1 MCSVIWIYI
10 MKHWDT
16 IHWMDQ
22 VATEILIVMI
32 GLIKNEKIMIG
43 TKSELRRNIY
53 ERIIYI
59 IL

>member
-1 MCSVIWIYI
+1 

>member
-1 MCSVIWIYI
+1 
-10 MKHWDT
+10 
-16 IHWMDQ
+16 MDQ

-32 GLIKNEKIMIG
+32 GMIKNEKIMIG

-59 IL
+59 ILWSDSLCPELGIKVGIH